1 MTVMPSNDKHLS
13 QNDLSPDNRRAP
25 ELLDNNS
32 SEWNISD
39 VNRELDKFM
48 ANDAAD
54 DS

>member
-1 MTVMPSNDKHLS
+1 MTVMPSMNIKLS
-13 QNDLSPDNRRAP
+13 QNDLSLDNRKAP

-48 ANDAAD
+48 AGAND
-54 DS
+54 S